1 MFHRPSALRSD
12 QTDQVPLHRPA
23 HTRLLSIS
31 LLIHEK
37 PFAVPLA
44 YMRYQIAA

>member
-1 MFHRPSALRSD
+1 MFHHPSALLSD

-23 HTRLLSIS
+23 HTRLPNIS

-37 PFAVPLA
+37 PSAVPLA
-44 YMRYQIAA
+44 YMLCQIAA